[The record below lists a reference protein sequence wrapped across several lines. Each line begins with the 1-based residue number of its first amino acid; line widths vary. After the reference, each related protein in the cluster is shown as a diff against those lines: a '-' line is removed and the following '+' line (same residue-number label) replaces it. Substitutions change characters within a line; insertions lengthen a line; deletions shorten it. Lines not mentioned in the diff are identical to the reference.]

1 MNRIHHKFLTNA
13 QRYKNPKKHTNQNGE
28 TPIYLRITYNRKK
41 RHIPTGIYVKP
52 ISWDAK
58 RQRVKKHKFET
69 ELNYR
74 LSELEKRVGDYKMKV
89 LNEQMPFDFVLLT
102 AFVTGS
108 GKRNDAHVFFEKE
121 FGAYKG
127 QPSTRQ
133 KHRIALDYL
142 KGYSATLP
150 FGKIDYTFIKNFYD
164 WLLERPNKIHT
175 GKTLSQN
182 YVNNILSSL
191 QYYIGEAIKKKLIA
205 SDPFKKFKK
214 TSIATQTPHLT
225 AYELELI
232 ENMEVD
238 RLKQVIES
246 SKSINFSLDAA
257 MESYNVF
264 LFACYTGLR
273 FQDLFYLIRSN
284 FRNTSNGVVMQ
295 LVPKKTR
302 GKAIT
307 VKINISNEFE
317 GRALK
322 IVKPYLEGKKLNDF
336 VFGPRNP
343 ETHNSEFN
351 KHLKAIQKACGVALD
366 GSKSLS
372 AHVARHTCA
381 MILLKEYKLRLVEI
395 KTYLGHSDIT
405 MTQRYANTV
414 YRAVDEK

>member
-13 QRYKNPKKHTNQNGE
+13 QRYKDPKKHTNQNGE
-28 TPIYLRITYNRKK
+28 TPIYLRITHNRTKK
-41 RHIPTGIYVKP
+41 HIPTGIYVKP

-108 GKRNDAHVFFEKE
+108 GKSNDAHEFFQKE
-121 FGAYKG
+121 FNAYKG
-127 QPSTRQ
+127 QSSTLQ
-133 KHRIALDYL
+133 KHKIALDYL
-142 KGYSATLP
+142 REFSPTLP
-150 FGKIDYTFIKNFYD
+150 FGKIEYGFVKGFYD
-164 WLLERPNKIHT
+164 WLLERPNKT
-175 GKTLSQN
+175 YSGKTLSQN

-191 QYYIGEAIKKKLIA
+191 QYYISEAIKNKLIA

-214 TSIATQTPHLT
+214 TNIVTQTPHLT
-225 AYELELI
+225 DYELGLI
-232 ENMEVD
+232 EKMQVD
-238 RLKQVIES
+238 QLMQVIAS

-257 MESYNVF
+257 IESYNVF

-284 FRNTSNGVVMQ
+284 FRTTGNGVVMQ
-295 LVPKKTR
+295 LIPKKTR
-302 GKAIT
+302 GNAIT
-307 VKINISNEFE
+307 VKINISKEFE

-322 IVKPYLEGKKLNDF
+322 IVKPYLEGKKPNDF

-343 ETHNSEFN
+343 VTHNSEFN
-351 KHLKAIQKACGVALD
+351 KHLKAIQKACGISLD
-366 GSKSLS
+366 GKKTLS
-372 AHVARHTCA
+372 AHIARHTCG
-381 MILLKEYKLRLVEI
+381 MILLKKYKLRLVEI
-395 KTYLGHSDIT
+395 MTYLGHSDIT

-414 YRAVDEK
+414 YRSVDEK